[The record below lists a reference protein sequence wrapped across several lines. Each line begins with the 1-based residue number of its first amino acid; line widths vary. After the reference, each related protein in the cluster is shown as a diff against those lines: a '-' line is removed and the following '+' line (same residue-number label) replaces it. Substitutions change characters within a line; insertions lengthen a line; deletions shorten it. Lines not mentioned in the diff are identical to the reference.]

1 MEAEKTYSSYHVVHA
16 EIKAVSSKTRWS
28 VKRIIKTGPFL
39 DLMIA
44 AVVIVVSYN
53 GFSASEN
60 SKISRQ
66 NGPASIT
73 ASAMT
78 FKADWRKL
86 WADQAFLTR
95 NLIFCIVDGLPG
107 TDHTINRLL
116 RHQEDIGNAI
126 KPFYGEQT
134 GNKLAELLKVHISL
148 TKGMIQET
156 ASGHVAALEKL
167 KRVWYANAEQVS
179 TLLCRNNP
187 GLLPATF
194 KTAMNNYLL
203 FTAEE
208 ATRRQQQAY
217 DADILVYD
225 RVTTEAFKIADL
237 VTDGITGQ
245 FPEKFK

>member
-1 MEAEKTYSSYHVVHA
+1 MEAEKTYSNYSVVQA
-16 EIKAVSSKTRWS
+16 EIQAVTSKTKWS
-28 VKRIIKTGPFL
+28 VKRITKTGPVL

-44 AVVIVVSYN
+44 AVVIIVSYN
-53 GFSASEN
+53 GFSASQN
-60 SKISRQ
+60 SKISKQ
-66 NGPASIT
+66 NGPAVIT
-73 ASAMT
+73 ASAMNL
-78 FKADWRKL
+78 KADWRKL

-116 RHQEDIGNAI
+116 QNQVAIGNAI
-126 KPFYGEQT
+126 KPFYGEET

-148 TKGMIQET
+148 AKGIIQET
-156 ASGHVAALEKL
+156 TSGNTAALEKL
-167 KRVWYANAEQVS
+167 KRIWHANAEQVS
-179 TLLCRNNP
+179 ILLCRNNP

-208 ATRRQQQAY
+208 AIRRQQQAY

-225 RVTTEAFKIADL
+225 RATMEAFKIADL
-237 VTDGITGQ
+237 VTGSITGQ